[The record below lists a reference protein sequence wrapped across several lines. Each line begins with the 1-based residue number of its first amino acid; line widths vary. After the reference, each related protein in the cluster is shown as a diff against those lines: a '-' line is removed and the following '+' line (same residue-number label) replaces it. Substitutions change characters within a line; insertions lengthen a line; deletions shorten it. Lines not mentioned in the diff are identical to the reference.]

1 MDRPLGKG
9 ETAVRLLTNDRRR
22 WKRLAVWGLCAGSVL
37 GVGSPALAV
46 PAPAQKTARTAPTV
60 EPQAV
65 AALERMGT
73 FLREQRTFE
82 VTARTTTDEI
92 LDNGQKIQF
101 SGTADI
107 RARRP
112 DRLRVDSA
120 SDLKQRQYFYDGKRF
135 TVNGPGSGFYA
146 SFDAPP
152 TLAKTLEAAEQR
164 YGVELPLVDLFHWG
178 TDKASVR
185 KLQSALY
192 VGPATVEGVATD
204 QYAFRQGDV
213 DWQVWIEKGDRPV
226 PRKLVI
232 TSVQEPSQ
240 PQHVA
245 LLDWNLKP
253 SFDETVFDFNPP
265 KDAHRIA
272 FEDTR
277 TRAGRTSP
285 NRSR

>member
-1 MDRPLGKG
+1 M
-9 ETAVRLLTNDRRR
+9 NDRRR

-37 GVGSPALAV
+37 GWGPPALAAT
-46 PAPAQKTARTAPTV
+46 APAAKSSQTAPAV

-65 AALERMGT
+65 AALERMGA
-73 FLREQRTFE
+73 FLRGQQTFE
-82 VTARTTTDEI
+82 VTAKTTTDEL
-92 LDNGQKIQF
+92 LDNGQKVQV

-135 TVNGPGSGFYA
+135 TVNGPGSGYYA

-164 YGVELPLVDLFHWG
+164 YGVELPLVDLFYWG
-178 TDKASVR
+178 TDKGSVK
-185 KLQSALY
+185 KLKSALY

-226 PRKLVI
+226 PRKLVV
-232 TSVQEPSQ
+232 TSSQEPSQ

-245 LLDWNLKP
+245 TLDWNLKP
-253 SFDETVFDFNPP
+253 RFEDALFDFVPP

-277 TRAGRTSP
+277 TRAGRNTPS
-285 NRSR
+285 RSR